1 MQRLKPKDKLSI
13 TKDDVEFQFEVA
25 EERGY
30 IVSVPDLPGCVSEGD
45 TFEEAWET
53 IQDAMAGWLSVAS
66 KQGDPVP
73 EIFRD

>member
-73 EIFRD
+73 EIFRG

>member
-25 EERGY
+25 EERGH